1 VAKPTLPFTPLDE
14 VVGAIMKDVPKDEPA
29 EKVPAWKTGEE
40 IFKPCYPLFMDAHF
54 HVAAHPRPLK
64 TEVTLIED
72 FGEELDFTKE
82 EHDLRS
88 VPYAT
93 VMMSPEASEK
103 RLAKPTFPEPVARVR
118 RAPLVTTY
126 PKVVVSSI
134 RHRRLRAGPP

>member
-82 EHDLRS
+82 EQ
-88 VPYAT
+88 

-103 RLAKPTFPEPVARVR
+103 RLAKPIFPEPVARVR